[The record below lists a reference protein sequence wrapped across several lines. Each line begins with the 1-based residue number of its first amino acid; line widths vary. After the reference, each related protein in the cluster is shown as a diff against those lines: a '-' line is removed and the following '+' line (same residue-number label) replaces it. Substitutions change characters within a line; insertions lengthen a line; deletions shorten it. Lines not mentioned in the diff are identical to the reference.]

1 VPTLVAAI
9 GAATLRAAA
18 EVATLL
24 TGATLPLPRPLLR
37 HGLRTTVA
45 TGLRS
50 GARLRLAAAI
60 AMLGFAALTTAARIA
75 VMMATIAL
83 MCLRIILCQCGQCGG
98 RRQQQCRG
106 NNQSHPTHLLS
117 LSMRDAPDH
126 VGSAT

>member
-24 TGATLPLPRPLLR
+24 TGATLPRPLLR

-45 TGLRS
+45 TGLRR
-50 GARLRLAAAI
+50 GARRRLAAAI
-60 AMLGFAALTTAARIA
+60 AVLGFAALTTAARIA